1 MKKSTQNITINNQYW
16 STLVSM
22 RNICTSMNGNPRCIS
37 FALRMGFNNNRVP
50 KGEKR
55 IIGNKVY
62 VGGKLLP
69 RFDEKG
75 NSVWTISK

>member
-1 MKKSTQNITINNQYW
+1 
-16 STLVSM
+16 
-22 RNICTSMNGNPRCIS
+22 
-37 FALRMGFNNNRVP
+37 MGFNNNRVP

-62 VGGKLLP
+62 VGGNLLP

-75 NSVWTISK
+75 NSVWTI